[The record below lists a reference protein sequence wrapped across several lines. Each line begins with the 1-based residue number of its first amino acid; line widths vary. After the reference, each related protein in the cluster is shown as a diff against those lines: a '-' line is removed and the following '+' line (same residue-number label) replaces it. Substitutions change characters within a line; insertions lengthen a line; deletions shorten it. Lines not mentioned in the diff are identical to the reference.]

1 MSLEIKSGEPRPLV
15 TALVLI
21 AIAAVIFFSISRV
34 GYFWVMLAPN
44 LVLLLVTLVMLFA
57 FFEKKPGKKTAR
69 KKYPLITVILPVHNA
84 AETIGKAVEHVKKSD
99 YPGGIEVIA
108 VENASTDNTLQVLKK
123 IKGIHVLVS
132 KKVGKATALNY
143 GAKFAKGKIIACVD
157 ADSYVDKSAF
167 RHAVDSILE
176 DDRVGATTCFIK
188 VANPKSLLRKVQEI
202 EYYTG
207 FGFAALAT
215 HFLDAIFVTP
225 GPTTIFRKT
234 AFHKVGGYDEQNIT
248 EDLEMAWRLR
258 KHGFRI
264 AYSPQSIVHTDVP
277 DTIKALYRQRLRWY
291 RGKLFNVRKYSD
303 MLFNPKYGN
312 FGLFILPFSFSAELA
327 GIVLSFSFVYLL
339 FRQAAWLASYLAS
352 SLAVGMLSLDLS
364 GFALVGASAIA
375 MGVVVVMPWVFAL
388 YLSYGLAGKRFG
400 LSQIPQLILFLFFY
414 GTVVSFFYCA
424 SFIKEVNRSRYKWQ

>member
-1 MSLEIKSGEPRPLV
+1 MSLEIKGGEPRPLV
-15 TALVLI
+15 TALVVI
-21 AIAAVIFFSISRV
+21 AIAAIIFFSISRV

-57 FFEKKPGKKTAR
+57 FFEKKPEKKPN
-69 KKYPLITVILPVHNA
+69 KKYPSITVIFPVHNA
-84 AETIGKAVEHVKKSD
+84 ADSIEKAVDCIKKSD
-99 YPGGIEVIA
+99 YPGKIEVIA
-108 VENASTDNTLQVLKK
+108 VENASTDNTLEVLKK
-123 IKGIHVLVS
+123 IKGIKVVVS

-143 GAKFAKGKIIACVD
+143 GARLAKSEMIACVD
-157 ADSYVDKSAF
+157 ADSYVEKNAF
-167 RHAVDSILE
+167 KHAVDELME
-176 DDRVGATTCFIK
+176 DEQFGAATFFIK
-188 VANPKSLLRKVQEI
+188 VNNPNSLLKKVQEI

-215 HFLDAIFVTP
+215 HLLDAIFVTP
-225 GPTTIFRKT
+225 GPTTVFRRS
-234 AFHKVGGYDEQNIT
+234 AFEKVGGYDEHNIT

-258 KHGFRI
+258 EHGYRI

-277 DTIKALYRQRLRWY
+277 DTLKGLYHQRLRWY
-291 RGKLFNVRKYSD
+291 RGKLFNVRKYSH

-312 FGLFILPFSFSAELA
+312 FGLFVLPFSFSAELA

-339 FRQAAWLASYLAS
+339 FRQATWLASYLAS
-352 SLAVGMLSLDLS
+352 SLAVGVLSLDLS
-364 GFALVGASAIA
+364 GFALVGASAVA

-388 YLSYGLAGKRFG
+388 YLSYGLAGRKFG

-424 SFIKEVNRSRYKWQ
+424 SFIKEVNRSDYKWK